1 MTVEW
6 VGEKK
11 DKISLIITMKKKTTT
26 DLSKG
31 NEMNTH
37 IVTHKEQEELKK
49 ASMND
54 LIRAM
59 LGTLL
64 GSK

>member
-1 MTVEW
+1 
-6 VGEKK
+6 
-11 DKISLIITMKKKTTT
+11 MKKKTTT